1 MKKQVF
7 IMLSL
12 VAALG
17 TAVVFPDTVGAAE
30 VITESTED
38 ETNTAGQNIDSETG
52 LVIPELKD
60 WDYTKDD
67 ANKILLIKDYRGFD
81 SYIKVPAAY
90 MIDGTKYKVKF
101 TLKRKDYLNE
111 EGVFSKH
118 NLVKEVFLE
127 DGITGDFRYLF
138 KDCCNLKKA
147 NVPSGVTDC
156 TSMFEKCT
164 SLVEHRRSR
173 RE

>member
-30 VITESTED
+30 VIMESTED
-38 ETNTAGQNIDSETG
+38 ETNTAGKNIDSETG

-90 MIDGTKYKVKF
+90 MIDGTKYK
-101 TLKRKDYLNE
+101 L
-111 EGVFSKH
+111 
-118 NLVKEVFLE
+118 
-127 DGITGDFRYLF
+127 
-138 KDCCNLKKA
+138 
-147 NVPSGVTDC
+147 
-156 TSMFEKCT
+156 
-164 SLVEHRRSR
+164 
-173 RE
+173 

>member
-38 ETNTAGQNIDSETG
+38 ETNTAGKNIDSETG

-90 MIDGTKYKVKF
+90 MIDGTKIYIEK
-101 TLKRKDYLNE
+101 KR
-111 EGVFSKH
+111 
-118 NLVKEVFLE
+118 
-127 DGITGDFRYLF
+127 LF
-138 KDCCNLKKA
+138 K
-147 NVPSGVTDC
+147 
-156 TSMFEKCT
+156 
-164 SLVEHRRSR
+164 RRGSIHKTQFSERGIFR
-173 RE
+173 RRNYRGFQISV